1 MRFVRRAARR
11 FMPGEEAEDALREA
25 ETLQTAGAPTLLT
38 LLGEN
43 VDDQAA
49 ADRVVE
55 EYLRVLAEARRR
67 GVDAELSVKPTQLGL
82 ELGEDITR
90 RNLEA
95 LVIAAGGSRGSRG
108 SSGDAE
114 GEGARGQAAADGGDP
129 RPLVWID
136 MEGSEWVDPTL
147 RIFRELRARHPNL
160 GICLQAYLHRTPD
173 DIRDLM
179 PLEPAVRLVKGA
191 YREPPDVALPRK
203 RDVDARYVELAA
215 ALLRARLEGRAGRP
229 GIATHD
235 GRIIREIGRRADAL
249 GLAPDAWEYEMLY
262 GIGTAEQ
269 RRLVAEGRRLRVLI
283 SYGEHWFPWYMRRL
297 AERPANLGFVL
308 RKMVGL

>member
-1 MRFVRRAARR
+1 MSVFRSLLLKASTHPGLARRIPRMRFVQRAARR

-25 ETLQTAGAPTLLT
+25 ETLQAAGAPTLVT

-55 EYLRVLAEARRR
+55 EYLRVLAEVR
-67 GVDAELSVKPTQLGL
+67 GRGLDTELSVKPTQLGL
-82 ELGEDITR
+82 ELGEETAL
-90 RNLEA
+90 RNLER
-95 LVIAAGGSRGSRG
+95 LVVAA
-108 SSGDAE
+108 AE
-114 GEGARGQAAADGGDP
+114 GPGS
-129 RPLVWID
+129 LVWID
-136 MEGSEWVDPTL
+136 MEASEWVDPTL
-147 RIFRELRARHPNL
+147 RLFRELRARHANL

-179 PLEPAVRLVKGA
+179 PLAPAVRLVKGA
-191 YREPPDVALPRK
+191 YMEPPDVALPRK
-203 RDVDARYVELAA
+203 RDVDARYVELAE

-235 GRIIREIGRRADAL
+235 DRIIREIGRRADDL